1 MIDTY
6 NIILEDKI
14 ISELKDYFNDE
25 NKINIDFSLN
35 KNKTCFDTLE
45 QMINFIVKYIINKLN
60 ITSDYFIEFCLFKDN
75 SPNVKKY
82 NLKNTGS
89 NILSSFIIY
98 LTTNNDYP
106 TIITNIDKEKYKFK
120 DFNDEIELCYLFPKE
135 LKVISIPENLVVIDN
150 SNSYRIHI
158 NILNK
163 KKLTENFYVSK
174 DNLLST
180 INLNLKKIDCNIKHM
195 SFGNEYDNDFFED
208 LLYSNYSKSN
218 LNLLELIKK
227 SNYYP
232 NNDIFLFKKETIKNL
247 EYTLNEKNINCLL
260 EPKFLCHYFSKEYY
274 NFHFCEWI
282 KMEYENYLLQNKII
296 ETKQINLKN
305 INSILSFNLIS
316 SINIIDSIR
325 EYYTINDS
333 KFNIKDI
340 FITNN
345 YNFVNYEETIIVNII
360 LNNSIKNEKQFIHF
374 DNGIKVN
381 LKQGDMIIYNGTQDF
396 KMTDNMLVLVFH
408 INIYN
413 NL

>member
-1 MIDTY
+1 
-6 NIILEDKI
+6 
-14 ISELKDYFNDE
+14 
-25 NKINIDFSLN
+25 
-35 KNKTCFDTLE
+35 
-45 QMINFIVKYIINKLN
+45 
-60 ITSDYFIEFCLFKDN
+60 
-75 SPNVKKY
+75 
-82 NLKNTGS
+82 
-89 NILSSFIIY
+89 
-98 LTTNNDYP
+98 
-106 TIITNIDKEKYKFK
+106 
-120 DFNDEIELCYLFPKE
+120 
-135 LKVISIPENLVVIDN
+135 
-150 SNSYRIHI
+150 
-158 NILNK
+158 
-163 KKLTENFYVSK
+163 
-174 DNLLST
+174 
-180 INLNLKKIDCNIKHM
+180 
-195 SFGNEYDNDFFED
+195 
-208 LLYSNYSKSN
+208 
-218 LNLLELIKK
+218 
-227 SNYYP
+227 
-232 NNDIFLFKKETIKNL
+232 
-247 EYTLNEKNINCLL
+247 
-260 EPKFLCHYFSKEYY
+260 
-274 NFHFCEWI
+274 
-282 KMEYENYLLQNKII
+282 MEYENYLLQNKII